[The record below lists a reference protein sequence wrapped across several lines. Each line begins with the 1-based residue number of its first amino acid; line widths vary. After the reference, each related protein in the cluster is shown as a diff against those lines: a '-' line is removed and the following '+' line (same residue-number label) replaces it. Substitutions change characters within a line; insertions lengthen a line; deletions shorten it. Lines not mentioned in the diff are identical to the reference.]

1 MRNEPR
7 QSSPMPLHT
16 RRTCSIPPQ
25 DLCSSRGRGFDRRKF
40 RPPSTSS
47 PTPLAMRHILPYKD
61 CVSIRE
67 ELSDDSTE
75 YKLYALGVGT
85 VKEIESDGAVSLKS
99 HTTIE
104 AAP

>member
-1 MRNEPR
+1 
-7 QSSPMPLHT
+7 
-16 RRTCSIPPQ
+16 
-25 DLCSSRGRGFDRRKF
+25 
-40 RPPSTSS
+40 
-47 PTPLAMRHILPYKD
+47 MRHILPYKD
-61 CVSIRE
+61 CVRIRE

-85 VKEIESDGAVSLKS
+85 VKEIESDGAVWLKS